1 MKDSKTVIILL
12 AACLIIF
19 SGIAFAT
26 RNNESEYDKRIR
38 ELQEEYEK
46 SGISTSLSEQT
57 SIPKSNKEK
66 QSLEINKDWKWVVEG
81 DYVYTRG
88 RVKNVGSR
96 TISYFEV
103 YCEYCDENGNV
114 LDTDYTNSGLALYP
128 NNEKEFEIMHKDN
141 PEYKKVRVFVDNIVC
156 E

>member
-1 MKDSKTVIILL
+1 MIKELESYKKSTKNQEFQRPYQSRRLFLRVI
-12 AACLIIF
+12 
-19 SGIAFAT
+19 
-26 RNNESEYDKRIR
+26 K
-38 ELQEEYEK
+38 K
-46 SGISTSLSEQT
+46 
-57 SIPKSNKEK
+57 K

-141 PEYKKVRVFVDNIVC
+141 PEYKKVRVFVDNIVY